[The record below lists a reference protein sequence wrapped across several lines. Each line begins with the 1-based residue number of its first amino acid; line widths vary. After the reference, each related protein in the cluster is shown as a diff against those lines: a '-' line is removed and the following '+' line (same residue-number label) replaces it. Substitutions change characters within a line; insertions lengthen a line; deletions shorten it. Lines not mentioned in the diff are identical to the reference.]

1 MRVIVAGAG
10 IDGLATA
17 WSLVKR
23 GHQVTVLDQGPIL
36 NPLAAS
42 GDQHRLMRRAYG
54 TADGYSRLINEA
66 LDAWDEL
73 WADLG
78 QSFYANRG
86 VIAINQYTND
96 GGTSFVDSMT
106 RGGYAF
112 DSFSPGEAAERW
124 TYLDPATF
132 RRAYY
137 STDGGALLCQK
148 IGAGLA
154 SWLAAHEATLRP
166 HTQVLGIDTA
176 AGRVRL
182 AGGETLEADRVVVAA
197 GAWTPRLFPDLAS
210 VLTICRTSVV
220 YLDPPTHLQA
230 AWAASPAIQN
240 VGGIISG
247 YVLPPID
254 GTGLKFAAGTNKRL
268 AHDPDANRTP
278 IPGEGERL
286 RDQFSAPFRD
296 VGAYA
301 VSRVATCAY
310 TFTEDHKFF
319 SAIRGKTIIVSACSG
334 HGYKF
339 GAAVG
344 RRVAAAVEDGDGAR
358 LLHWMR
364 AEVPPQLFAKAS

>member
-1 MRVIVAGAG
+1 MKVTVVGAG

-17 WSLVKR
+17 WSLVKA
-23 GHQVTVLDQGPIL
+23 GHQVTLLDQGPIL

-54 TADGYSRLINEA
+54 TADGYARLIDEA

-86 VIAINQYTND
+86 VIAINQFTND
-96 GGTSFVDSMT
+96 GGASFHGSMT

-112 DSFSPGEAAERW
+112 ETLSPQDAAARW
-124 TYLDPATF
+124 PYLDASTF
-132 RRAYY
+132 RQAYY
-137 STDGGALLCQK
+137 SPDGGALLCQR
-148 IGAGLA
+148 IGAGIA
-154 SWLAAHEATLRP
+154 MWLRAHGATLRP
-166 HTQVLGIDTA
+166 LTRAASIDTA
-176 AGRVRL
+176 TATVHL
-182 AGGETLEADRVVVAA
+182 VSGEAITADQVVVAA
-197 GAWTPRLFPDLAS
+197 GAWTLKLFPDL
-210 VLTICRTSVV
+210 VDRLTLCRTAVV
-220 YLDPPTHLQA
+220 YLEPPADLRA
-230 AWAASPAIQN
+230 AWEASPAVQN
-240 VGGIISG
+240 VGGILAG

-268 AHDPDANRTP
+268 AHDADANRTP

-286 RDQFSAPFRD
+286 RDLFSAPFRD

-301 VSRVATCAY
+301 VQKVVTCAY
-310 TFTEDHKFF
+310 TFTEDHTFF
-319 SAIRGKTIIVSACSG
+319 SQARGRALIVSACSG

-344 RRVAAAVEDGDGAR
+344 RRVAAAVQDGDHDGLSR
-358 LLHWMR
+358 WLR
-364 AEVPPQLFAKAS
+364 AEVPPRRMAIAS